1 MKKILIVED
10 DKIFAL
16 SLKLSLIRNGYE
28 VLTPVDTAEQG
39 FQSAMAHKPDI
50 ILMDILLKGDET
62 GIDAARQINNNIH
75 IPIIFMTG
83 NEDLLTKE
91 KVINLKKYYI
101 YSKPVD
107 EDILIDAID
116 KIITS

>member
-16 SLKLSLIRNGYE
+16 SLKLSLTKYGYE
-28 VLTPVDTAEQG
+28 VLKPVDNAEEG
-39 FQSAMAHKPDI
+39 FQSAMTYKPDI
-50 ILMDILLKGDET
+50 ILMDILLKGNET
-62 GIDAARQINNNIH
+62 GIDAALQINNNAH

-83 NEDLLTKE
+83 NEDLLGKE
-91 KVINLKKYYI
+91 KFLNLKKYYV

-107 EDILIDAID
+107 EEILIEAIE
-116 KIITS
+116 KII